1 MFWWSGGDI
10 AKDKLHYQLD
20 ELVGGGI
27 GGRIVGY
34 SHLPDGRL
42 DHGDPAPFSES
53 WWELFTWF
61 VDESAKRGLS
71 VGVQDYGIIGPVLR
85 SIAPRT
91 AGLHAG
97 SLFNITQ
104 SVAGADD
111 WSYSIDDSEVMSV
124 AAWAV
129 DEPSGDVDAPT
140 LPAVAG
146 SVLRWTVPEATGR

>member
-42 DHGDPAPFSES
+42 DHGDPALFSEG

-71 VGVQDYGIIGPVLR
+71 VGVQD
-85 SIAPRT
+85 
-91 AGLHAG
+91 
-97 SLFNITQ
+97 
-104 SVAGADD
+104 
-111 WSYSIDDSEVMSV
+111 
-124 AAWAV
+124 
-129 DEPSGDVDAPT
+129 
-140 LPAVAG
+140 
-146 SVLRWTVPEATGR
+146 